1 MSGASDQADDVV
13 LDETSG
19 VAPGDGEDLT
29 LEGILRS
36 AGVDPRE
43 VWPPAPPTVHEVMA
57 QRIRG
62 AASGVSTSGRLIL
75 DLDDP
80 LTQVAAW
87 VRDRA
92 GRPLGSAPTWI
103 RLIRTDLGRGAL
115 FVLSSPHPGGE
126 AELTVVLDP
135 GMLTRSAIVDV
146 CRWAFFA
153 LEVRRIVVRIPVD
166 RADLQDLA
174 RRGGFAFEGV
184 ARGFFY
190 GEGDASTWAM
200 TLKTCRWLTPKSP
213 APVPADAAPFSS
225 LKVH

>member
-1 MSGASDQADDVV
+1 MSAADASSEADRTEPTD
-13 LDETSG
+13 
-19 VAPGDGEDLT
+19 DGLT
-29 LEGILRS
+29 LEGILRE

-43 VWPPAPPTVHEVMA
+43 VWPSAPPTVHEVMA

-62 AASGVSTSGRLIL
+62 AASGVSTSGRTVL

-80 LTQVAAW
+80 LPQVATW
-87 VRDRA
+87 VCERA

-103 RLIRTDLGRGAL
+103 RLVRTDLARGAL

-126 AELTVVLDP
+126 AELTVVSDR
-135 GMLTRSAIVDV
+135 GMLTRSAIVDAA
-146 CRWAFFA
+146 RWCFFA
-153 LEVRRIVVRIPVD
+153 LEVRRVVVRIPVD
-166 RADLQDLA
+166 RTDLQDLA

-200 TLKTCRWLTPKSP
+200 TLKTCRWLQPKSP
-213 APVPADAAPFSS
+213 APVPGDAAPFSS